1 MKSIMLN
8 QHKNTYIIFHILV
21 SENIYNEQKPV
32 IDDICKE
39 HINCRIKYYKLK
51 DEFKEFSTTGATAI
65 YYRLLLQNLLLNETK
80 ALYFDCDT
88 LIYKDLT
95 KLYYYN
101 ITDKYYVGQCEGKSP
116 PK

>member
-51 DEFKEFSTTGATAI
+51 DEFKEFSTSGFINRTTAI
-65 YYRLLLQNLLLNETK
+65 YYRLMFSK
-80 ALYFDCDT
+80 FAS
-88 LIYKDLT
+88 K
-95 KLYYYN
+95 
-101 ITDKYYVGQCEGKSP
+101 
-116 PK
+116 